1 MKVTVEIPDFDF
13 DLKHILVSKVT
24 EIVYDKAQDS
34 LIRKIIEE
42 AIANKLNSYDI
53 KTMIES
59 RVSRI
64 FTAESIKDYVKDV
77 DSKVVLSNIESKI
90 LLMIEKSNSFK
101 KLVKSIMKDSLKFN

>member
-1 MKVTVEIPDFDF
+1 MKVIIEIPDFNF
-13 DLKHILVSKVT
+13 DLNLLLKNKVN
-24 EIVYDKAQDS
+24 EIVVEKIQDG

-42 AIANKLNSYDI
+42 AISNKLNSYDI

-77 DSKVVLSNIESKI
+77 DSKVVLSNLESKI